1 MTEGTTLLRLTR
13 IEFAAPGIH
22 LFDFRHP
29 QGEALPPYAPGAHVD
44 LHLPGDLVRQ
54 YSLVDPAG
62 PDAVYRVAIK
72 RDPRSRGG
80 SAAAHERLRVGDL
93 LPVSVP
99 RNHFPLDEAA
109 PHSVFIAGG
118 IGITPVACMVQ
129 RLRVLGRRFTLHYAV
144 RTRAEAALLDRL
156 GSEDVH
162 LHVDDECGGRVLDV
176 AALVAAVPDAA
187 VAYCCGPAPM
197 LDAFESAARQR
208 PALRWHVERFAST
221 TEAAS
226 AGGFVVRLASS
237 GRSVPVAVGQTILEA
252 LRGAGLNVR
261 ASCRQ
266 GICGTCETA
275 VVAGTPDHRD
285 ALLSDDEKR
294 SNKVMMICC
303 SGSLTPELVL
313 DL

>member
-1 MTEGTTLLRLTR
+1 MIEGTTLLRLSR
-13 IEFAAPGIH
+13 IDYAAPGIH

-29 QGEALPPYAPGAHVD
+29 QGEALAPYAPGAHVD
-44 LHLPGDLVRQ
+44 VHLQGDLVRQ

-62 PDAVYRVAIK
+62 DDPVYRVAIK

-93 LPVSVP
+93 LPVSAP
-99 RNHFPLDEAA
+99 RNLFPLDESA

-129 RLRVLGRRFTLHYAV
+129 RLRTLGRGYTLHYAV

-156 GSEDVH
+156 GAEDLR
-162 LHVDDECGGRVLDV
+162 LHVDDEAGDRRLDV
-176 AALVAAVPDAA
+176 SAIVAGAPDGA

-197 LDAFESAARQR
+197 LDAFEAAARAR
-208 PALRWHVERFAST
+208 PSLRWQVERFAPAA
-221 TEAAS
+221 EAAS
-226 AGGFVVRLASS
+226 AGGFVVRLAST
-237 GRSVPVAVGQTILEA
+237 GRCVPVSPGQTILEA
-252 LRGAGLNVR
+252 LRGAGLSVR

>member
-1 MTEGTTLLRLTR
+1 MTEGTTLLRLAR
-13 IEFAAPGIH
+13 IDYAAPGIH

-44 LHLPGDLVRQ
+44 LHLQGDLVRQ

-62 PDAVYRVAIK
+62 VDAVYRVGIK

-93 LPVSVP
+93 LPVSAP

-129 RLRVLGRRFTLHYAV
+129 RLRALGRGFTLHYAV

-156 GSEDVH
+156 GAEGVH
-162 LHVDDECGGRVLDV
+162 LHVDDEAGGRWLDV
-176 AALVAAVPDAA
+176 AAAVAAVPDGAA
-187 VAYCCGPAPM
+187 AYCCGPAPM
-197 LDAFESAARQR
+197 LDAFEAAARAR
-208 PALRWHVERFAST
+208 PSLRWQVERFAPT
-221 TEAAS
+221 AEAAS
-226 AGGFVVRLASS
+226 AGGFVVRLAAS
-237 GRSVPVAVGQTILEA
+237 GRCVPVGPGQTILEA
-252 LRGAGLNVR
+252 LRGAGLSVR

-266 GICGTCETA
+266 GICGTCETG